1 MLSRKYANV
10 FVPACRLTEQLV
22 AKAKSVAGTA
32 AKTEFLYNCVVAVS
46 ASKTD
51 GTTAMMI
58 INIFTFYHL
67 CQIYKV

>member
-32 AKTEFLYNCVVAVS
+32 AKTEFLYHGQKS
-46 ASKTD
+46 AL
-51 GTTAMMI
+51 A
-58 INIFTFYHL
+58 
-67 CQIYKV
+67 CPKVGDPTSFERLLPLGR